1 MATERARTSAF
12 AMQAATALMA
22 HVGSRAILREEH
34 AQRLAREAQFLLIFG
49 NRPMIRE
56 ALLAALTAP
65 RG

>member
-1 MATERARTSAF
+1 MAAERARTSAF

-56 ALLAALTAP
+56 ALLAELTRP
-65 RG
+65 GG